1 MITIKIV
8 KKILYLILLAVII
21 VAGGY
26 FLHKQK
32 LWDFSFGKELKID
45 DTAIVIKE
53 IKKIS
58 QLFTSVY
65 YDELVLDT
73 VKIAS
78 KGTAYRLRD
87 WIQIPDPSRII
98 KPEDIINKLHFVV
111 IARGE
116 IMAGFDFSRIEENH
130 MTLENE
136 EIIFVLPPAEIL
148 EVIINPSDYEI
159 FIEEGNWSLD
169 EAVALKKKAA
179 KKMTQRAIER
189 GILEESEKKALLV
202 LENYFSLL
210 GFENVTIK
218 TTPTDDFE
226 QRWVSP
232 SLE

>member
-1 MITIKIV
+1 MITIKIL
-8 KKILYLILLAVII
+8 KKLLYLVLLTGIIL
-21 VAGGY
+21 AGGY
-26 FLHKQK
+26 FLYQQK
-32 LWDFSFGKELKID
+32 IWDFNFRKELKID

-73 VKIAS
+73 VKMAS

-87 WIQIPDPSRII
+87 WIQIPDPSRLT
-98 KPEDIINKLHFVV
+98 KPEDVINKIHFVV

-116 IMAGFDFSRIEENH
+116 IMAGFDFSKVEKNH
-130 MTLENE
+130 MTIENE
-136 EIIFVLPPAEIL
+136 EIIFILPPAEIL

-159 FIEEGNWSLD
+159 FIEEGSWSLD
-169 EAVALKKKAA
+169 EAVSLKKKAGRQ
-179 KKMTQRAIER
+179 MTQRAIER
-189 GILEESEKKALLV
+189 GILEESEKKAMMV

-210 GFENVTIK
+210 GFEKVTIK
-218 TTPTDDFE
+218 TTPKDDYE

>member
-1 MITIKIV
+1 MITIKIL
-8 KKILYLILLAVII
+8 KKLLYLVLLAGII
-21 VAGGY
+21 LAGGY
-26 FLHKQK
+26 FLYQQK
-32 LWDFSFGKELKID
+32 IWDFNFRKELKID

-73 VKIAS
+73 VKMAS

-87 WIQIPDPSRII
+87 WIQIPDPSRLT
-98 KPEDIINKLHFVV
+98 KPEDVINKLHFVV

-116 IMAGFDFSRIEENH
+116 IMAGFDFSRVEENH
-130 MTLENE
+130 MTIENE
-136 EIIFVLPPAEIL
+136 EIIFTLPPAEIL

-159 FIEEGNWSLD
+159 FIEEGSWSLD
-169 EAVALKKKAA
+169 EAVSLKKKAGR
-179 KKMTQRAIER
+179 KMTQRAIER
-189 GILEESEKKALLV
+189 GILEESEKKAMMV

-210 GFENVTIK
+210 GFEKVTIK
-218 TTPTDDFE
+218 TTPKDDSE

>member
-1 MITIKIV
+1 MFTIKIL
-8 KKILYLILLAVII
+8 KKLLYLILLAGII
-21 VAGGY
+21 LAGGY
-26 FLHKQK
+26 FLYQKK

-58 QLFTSVY
+58 QLFASVY

-73 VKIAS
+73 VKMAS
-78 KGTAYRLRD
+78 KGTAYRLKD
-87 WIQIPDPSRII
+87 WIQIPDPSRITR
-98 KPEDIINKLHFVV
+98 PEDVINKLHFVV

-116 IMAGFDFSRIEENH
+116 IMAGFDFSRIEDHH
-130 MTLENE
+130 MTLEND
-136 EIIFVLPPAEIL
+136 EITFVLPPAEIL

-189 GILEESEKKALLV
+189 GILEESEKKAILV

-218 TTPTDDFE
+218 TTPAGDSE